1 MPTVGERLSR
11 RAPAPG
17 TPESAQPSWCT
28 WAPVRAVLGEH
39 LGRAPWAG
47 RTEPPAVTVK
57 ARLNEGEPATDYVEC
72 IKSMVCVEQSNS
84 PACKRDGLVSGLLTF
99 ALSRCSAYKVRTLL
113 KGVNQSPVLLN
124 GLGLKRGDHLA
135 SPQTEI
141 TDKVSVSSVTS
152 RDQERDATLC
162 TANQYVKSNVC
173 TDCAAGTTNR
183 AGDDPSGADTTCDA
197 TLCTANKYVKS
208 NVCTDCAPGTTNV
221 AGDNASGANTTCDAT
236 LCKANQY
243 VKSNVC
249 TDCAPGTTNVA
260 GDNASGQDTT
270 CDATLCKANQYVKS
284 NVCTDCESGT
294 TNVAGDNASGAD
306 TECDDG
312 GDGGDGGGG

>member
-1 MPTVGERLSR
+1 MRKQDILEVQMNFAMEDDANLQQFLGAVE
-11 RAPAPG
+11 
-17 TPESAQPSWCT
+17 ET
-28 WAPVRAVLGEH
+28 WAPVLGVPPKEVEATAVEN
-39 LGRAPWAG
+39 RRSENPFRETRFAKTRFA
-47 RTEPPAVTVK
+47 RFAAQTTAVTVK
-57 ARLNEGEPATDYVEC
+57 ARLNEGEPATDYVAC

-124 GLGLKRGDHLA
+124 GLGLKREK
-135 SPQTEI
+135 STETEI

-249 TDCAPGTTNVA
+249 TDC
-260 GDNASGQDTT
+260 
-270 CDATLCKANQYVKS
+270 
-284 NVCTDCESGT
+284 ESGT

>member
-1 MPTVGERLSR
+1 MRKQDILEVQMNFAMEDDANLQQFLGAVE
-11 RAPAPG
+11 
-17 TPESAQPSWCT
+17 ET
-28 WAPVRAVLGEH
+28 WAPVLGVPPKEVEATAVENRRSLAAQTRRPGY
-39 LGRAPWAG
+39 GVNRNQ
-47 RTEPPAVTVK
+47 AVTVK
-57 ARLNEGEPATDYVEC
+57 ARLNEGEPATDYVAC

-124 GLGLKRGDHLA
+124 VLGLKREDKVSVL
-135 SPQTEI
+135 

-221 AGDNASGANTTCDAT
+221 AGDNASG
-236 LCKANQY
+236 
-243 VKSNVC
+243 
-249 TDCAPGTTNVA
+249 
-260 GDNASGQDTT
+260 QDTT

>member
-1 MPTVGERLSR
+1 MRKQDILEVQMNFAMEDDANLQQFLGAVE
-11 RAPAPG
+11 
-17 TPESAQPSWCT
+17 ET
-28 WAPVRAVLGEH
+28 WAPVLGVPPKEVEATAVEN
-39 LGRAPWAG
+39 RRSENPFRETRFAKTRFA
-47 RTEPPAVTVK
+47 RFAAQTTAVTVK
-57 ARLNEGEPATDYVEC
+57 ARLNEGEPATDYVAC

-124 GLGLKRGDHLA
+124 GLGLKREK
-135 SPQTEI
+135 STETEI

-221 AGDNASGANTTCDAT
+221 AGDNASG
-236 LCKANQY
+236 
-243 VKSNVC
+243 
-249 TDCAPGTTNVA
+249 
-260 GDNASGQDTT
+260 QDTT

>member
-124 GLGLKRGDHLA
+124 GLGLKGA
-135 SPQTEI
+135 SVGGKSTETEI

-197 TLCTANKYVKS
+197 TLC
-208 NVCTDCAPGTTNV
+208 
-221 AGDNASGANTTCDAT
+221 
-236 LCKANQY
+236 
-243 VKSNVC
+243 
-249 TDCAPGTTNVA
+249 
-260 GDNASGQDTT
+260 
-270 CDATLCKANQYVKS
+270 KANQYVKS